1 MKEKTFEIGEK
12 VKITFYRKPIFG
24 IIVKKVDN
32 AYEVKQENAK
42 YSICYSISYLHKIT
56 E

>member
-12 VKITFYRKPIFG
+12 VKITFYKKPTFG
-24 IIVKKVDN
+24 TIVKKVDN
-32 AYEVKQENAK
+32 TYEVKHEDAK